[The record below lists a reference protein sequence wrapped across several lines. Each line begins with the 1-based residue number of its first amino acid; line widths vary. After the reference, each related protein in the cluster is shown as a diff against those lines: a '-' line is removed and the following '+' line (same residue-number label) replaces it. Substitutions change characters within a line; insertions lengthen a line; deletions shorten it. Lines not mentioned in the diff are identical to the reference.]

1 MEGLEEGEADVIAVT
16 SDGKHEARCS
26 VTVYDPAT
34 KPEVI
39 AKDSSAVIVFARVE
53 KAEKYRLQ
61 LYRYVGNTPIL
72 DKEYVADRFGNI
84 INGLKSSEPAPLAS
98 TGKVAV
104 NIAGLRPDTKYSVKI
119 VALDKSGCTCY
130 VVDFSGR
137 ITKIYTVKSEH
148 DRTQLQQEAGT
159 YIITAV
165 KDQEMYFSKKVV
177 IR

>member
-1 MEGLEEGEADVIAVT
+1 
-16 SDGKHEARCS
+16 
-26 VTVYDPAT
+26 
-34 KPEVI
+34 
-39 AKDSSAVIVFARVE
+39 
-53 KAEKYRLQ
+53 
-61 LYRYVGNTPIL
+61 
-72 DKEYVADRFGNI
+72 
-84 INGLKSSEPAPLAS
+84 
-98 TGKVAV
+98 
-104 NIAGLRPDTKYSVKI
+104 VKI
-119 VALDKSGCTCY
+119 VALDKSGNKISTVTADPFTTAQNPTANEEITSVQPDAFVANNELILENLAGCTCY